1 MTANILGVLSWL
13 IGGLFVAIIMLLS
26 YALMSLSSSTRCYE
40 DELIEFEQ
48 LNKHRHE
55 KDTTNRNH
63 RTTYDRMHDTKE
75 VQPNVSDGDDHNPK
89 G

>member
-1 MTANILGVLSWL
+1 MIEVLAWL

-26 YALMSLSSSTRCYE
+26 YALMNVSSSTRCYE

-48 LNKHRHE
+48 LNKHKHE
-55 KDTTNRNH
+55 KATTNRDY
-63 RTTYDRMHDTKE
+63 RAVIGELHDTKE
-75 VQPNVSDGDDHNPK
+75 VQQNVSDGDDHNPK